1 MDLERRYSKQFK
13 ATSLIGIC
21 SLEVYEIHVFYTF
34 YLFLCNM
41 LDVQDR
47 AKRILEYAQM
57 RSLILPYFPNEIG
70 NLTTIRLMSTAVKLM
85 KQSKC
90 QRPRFKILPAICL
103 NKIQKLRKVTWNV
116 KIEFWPNQD
125 IFFLI
130 RRAIENKTLKNI
142 AHFRGSSDIC
152 CWYFQ
157 KVKRPIYS
165 ARSIFG
171 LKMGNGTKLWAFM
184 ILNK

>member
-1 MDLERRYSKQFK
+1 
-13 ATSLIGIC
+13 
-21 SLEVYEIHVFYTF
+21 
-34 YLFLCNM
+34 M

-103 NKIQKLRKVTWNV
+103 NKIQKLRKVT
-116 KIEFWPNQD
+116 
-125 IFFLI
+125 
-130 RRAIENKTLKNI
+130 
-142 AHFRGSSDIC
+142 
-152 CWYFQ
+152 
-157 KVKRPIYS
+157 
-165 ARSIFG
+165 
-171 LKMGNGTKLWAFM
+171 
-184 ILNK
+184 